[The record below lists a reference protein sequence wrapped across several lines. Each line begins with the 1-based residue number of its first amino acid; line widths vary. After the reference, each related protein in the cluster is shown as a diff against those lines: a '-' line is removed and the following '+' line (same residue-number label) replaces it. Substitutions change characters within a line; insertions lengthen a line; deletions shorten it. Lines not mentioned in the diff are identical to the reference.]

1 MKIEIANGEIV
12 DRVTILE
19 IKRQKVKA
27 ADKLLNIEAEYN
39 VLLPAMHEIG
49 ITSSSKVYLELL
61 ETNNALWEIEDKLRV
76 KESQKAFDEEF
87 IQLARSVYYQN
98 DIRAALKKQINL
110 ETGSL
115 IVEEKDYVKYQ

>member
-19 IKRQKVKA
+19 IKRMKVKDTA
-27 ADKLLNIEAEYN
+27 KLANIETEYQI
-39 VLLPAMHEIG
+39 LLPAMHEIG
-49 ITSSSKVYLELL
+49 ITNSSPVYQELL
-61 ETNNALWEIEDKLRV
+61 KTNSALWDIEDNLRI
-76 KESQKAFDEEF
+76 KEAAKAFDDEF

-98 DIRAALKKQINL
+98 DTRAALKKQINL
-110 ETGSL
+110 ETGSR

>member
-19 IKRQKVKA
+19 IKLQKVKA
-27 ADKLLNIEAEYN
+27 ADKLVNITAEYD

-49 ITSSSKVYLELL
+49 ITAKSTVYQELL
-61 ETNNALWEIEDKLRV
+61 KTNNALWEIEDKLRV
-76 KESQKAFDEEF
+76 KEAAKAFDNEF

-98 DIRAALKKQINL
+98 DIRAALKKQINIA
-110 ETGSL
+110 TGSK